1 MAIRFELVLLARS
14 EDGSKSVIY
23 EAMEVPSL
31 PRGAMDVIRDGIDE
45 WQYHLDER
53 EHNTVEIGDE

>member
-1 MAIRFELVLLARS
+1 VLLARS